1 MAATPDPAF
10 PESIHGKTIL
20 STGVSPASLGFATA
34 SALASQKPERLIL
47 TGRSAGKVQAAADE
61 LKSNHPGVKCDVL
74 IMDLSSQGS
83 LTLSEDGIEI
93 SFATNHIDH
102 FLFTNPIIE
111 KLIATPESPQHPAS
125 IVDLASFSHQF
136 SPIRFSDINFSN
148 KAHKL
153 PEESPRLQKAQFSTA
168 VAAKTANILFSI
180 SLNEKLSQYGIRSYA
195 VHPGSVHTS
204 IGRHSNQEEVEYAI
218 AMARELGCSGGTETR
233 EQGAN
238 SSDWAAVN
246 PNVPCVDF
254 SETLVKAAYI
264 TDCRVADEGC
274 ADFAK
279 DSVFAERLWKLNE
292 ELVRENFL

>member
-136 SPIRFSDINFSN
+136 SPIR
-148 KAHKL
+148 
-153 PEESPRLQKAQFSTA
+153 
-168 VAAKTANILFSI
+168 
-180 SLNEKLSQYGIRSYA
+180 QYGIRSYA
-195 VHPGSVHTS
+195 VHPGSVDTS

-218 AMARELGCSGGTETR
+218 AMARELGCSGGTKTR
-233 EQGAN
+233 GQGAN
-238 SSDWAAVN
+238 SSDWAAVD
-246 PNVPCVDF
+246 PNVSCVDF
-254 SETLVKAAYI
+254 SETLVKGAYI
-264 TDCRVADEGC
+264 TDRRVADEGC
-274 ADFAK
+274 AGFAK